1 MSPVLCAIPARPGKG
16 DNAVIGDFDSILSDE
31 EAQRLE
37 SAFQA
42 LGAGAANGERPV
54 SEAEERAWFAHLQ
67 QGDAR
72 GQRALAWRLTG
83 EVDIAQLTAALQ
95 ALVRETPGVNVHYVF
110 DDENGLIKRAADSAP
125 LPVSLRQVADEQ
137 HAMDC
142 LLQAQAAPFE
152 LEGEAPLR
160 FLLLLTPGG
169 DVMLGAVLHDILAEA
184 LPWRHLP
191 AMLSARYNGDAMP
204 LPFAAEPVE
213 SPESP
218 GPQLP
223 WARQAVSLQD
233 YRSPAQRAEALPP
246 VGGRVV
252 TRIARSLL
260 PANDTPQALLAAVAA
275 RFAEFIAAQAGGQ
288 AVQLCVPAAETTAF
302 VGLELGLTAAPL
314 MRLTV
319 QHGEDDVGQRLL
331 AQAVAEQPDPQRAQ
345 LLVAWRDDLAAE
357 WRLEGVHAERLLLP
371 PLHTPF
377 ELALLLGLPEAEAL
391 TLELVTDPR
400 LSPHAAPFLLEQ
412 FSAFLA
418 GQQIAVALPVA
429 EAASPAITAPA
440 ANGDADESVAPLI
453 LQEFREALVAP
464 EMSLDE
470 DFFDRGGHSLVAT
483 RVIGRLLSLHQLE
496 ININDLFSHPTA
508 RGLAGYAKRLNV
520 AQPNAAVVTA
530 DDHDR
535 AQAPLS
541 LAQESLWKVYEA
553 FGHDEIFNLP
563 FSLRFFDEVDE
574 TALRQAFIDV
584 MTRHTVL
591 RSRFVEQ
598 QGEVVQVVVPAA
610 ELSDYQWF
618 RFSQETPAGNAA
630 ALLAD
635 AGQHRFDL
643 AAELPLRVTL
653 LRDAGN
659 GQQLLSLLFHHVV
672 LDEWSLNLMMD
683 ELGVAYRHRVVG
695 QAPQW
700 SGQPP
705 QFHTFARQQRA
716 SGVQQQHLDYWLD
729 ALRGAPV
736 GQPIFRQEPST
747 HPAVPAPA
755 DVNGGWLEFEVDP
768 AVAEGLYQ
776 LARRN
781 NASLFNV
788 VYAGITSALR
798 LLGGPADLLVGTSTS
813 GRNDAEF
820 FDTVGYFTTVVVHR
834 VRFDEGLTVAGLV
847 SQVKNTINGSLPYT
861 DIPIDLVEEG
871 LFGVDAD
878 RKNHMFEVF
887 IQIHSRIK
895 LNGEFRLQDGSA
907 IAYRQVEPEKAESL
921 LGLQFEVMEDD
932 LAGKKS
938 LRVMMTYRQDH
949 YSREQATLIADG
961 VQHVFTQFAQHIAG
975 DIALAALPPGP
986 QA

>member
-1 MSPVLCAIPARPGKG
+1 M
-16 DNAVIGDFDSILSDE
+16 IGDFDSILSDE

-453 LQEFREALVAP
+453 LQAFREALVAP

-520 AQPNAAVVTA
+520 AQPNAAPTTA

-598 QGEVVQVVVPAA
+598 QGEVVQVMVPAA

-653 LRDAGN
+653 LRDADN

-700 SGQPP
+700 HGQPP

-895 LNGEFRLQDGSA
+895 LNGEFRLQDGRA

>member
-1 MSPVLCAIPARPGKG
+1 M
-16 DNAVIGDFDSILSDE
+16 IGDFDSILSDE

-42 LGAGAANGERPV
+42 LGAGTANGERPV

-72 GQRALAWRLTG
+72 GQRALVWRLTG

-213 SPESP
+213 LPESP
-218 GPQLP
+218 EPQLP
-223 WARQAVSLQD
+223 WLRQAVSLQD

-246 VGGRVV
+246 VGSRVV
-252 TRIARSLL
+252 TRIARTLL
-260 PANDTPQALLAAVAA
+260 PANNTPRALLAAVAA

-288 AVQLCVPAAETTAF
+288 AVQLCVPAAETAEC

-653 LRDAGN
+653 LRDADN

-700 SGQPP
+700 HGQPP

-895 LNGEFRLQDGSA
+895 LNGEFRLQDGRA

>member
-1 MSPVLCAIPARPGKG
+1 M
-16 DNAVIGDFDSILSDE
+16 IGDFDSILSDE

-42 LGAGAANGERPV
+42 LGAESANGERPV
-54 SEAEERAWFAHLQ
+54 SETEERAWFAHLQ

-83 EVDIAQLTAALQ
+83 DVDIARLTAALQ
-95 ALVRETPGVNVHYVF
+95 ALVRETPGVDVRYVF
-110 DDENGLIKRAADSAP
+110 DDEKGLVKRTAGSAP

-137 HAMDC
+137 QAIRC
-142 LLQAQAAPFE
+142 LLQAQAAPFA
-152 LEGEAPLR
+152 LEDEAPLR
-160 FLLLLTPGG
+160 CLLLLTPGG
-169 DVMLGAVLHDILAEA
+169 DLILGAVLHDILAET
-184 LPWRHLP
+184 LPWRLLP
-191 AMLSARYNGDAMP
+191 VMLSARYNGEAMP
-204 LPFAAEPVE
+204 LPLDTVFAAEPVE
-213 SPESP
+213 RQESQE
-218 GPQLP
+218 PQLP
-223 WARQAVSLQD
+223 WARQAVALLD
-233 YRSPAQRAEALPP
+233 YRSPTQCAEALPP
-246 VGGRVV
+246 VGARVV
-252 TRIARSLL
+252 TRIARTLL
-260 PANDTPQALLAAVAA
+260 PANDSPQALLAAVAA
-275 RFAEFIAAQAGGQ
+275 RFAEFVAAQAGGQ
-288 AVQLCVPAAETTAF
+288 AVQLCVPVADAAEL
-302 VGLELGLTAAPL
+302 VGLEIGLTSAAL

-319 QHGEDDVGQRLL
+319 RHGDGDAGQRLL
-331 AQAVAEQPDPQRAQ
+331 AQTVAEQPDPQQAQ
-345 LLVAWRDDLAAE
+345 LLVAWCDDLAAD
-357 WRLEGVHAERLLLP
+357 WRLEGAHAERLLLP

-400 LSPHAAPFLLEQ
+400 LSPHVAPFLLEQ

-418 GQQIAVALPVA
+418 GQRIAVALTVT
-429 EAASPAITAPA
+429 EAVSPAMTAPA
-440 ANGDADESVAPLI
+440 VYGDADESVAPLI
-453 LQEFREALVAP
+453 LQAFREALVAP
-464 EMSLDE
+464 EMTLDE

-483 RVIGRLLSLHQLE
+483 RVIGRLLSLHQIE

-508 RGLAGYAKRLNV
+508 RTLAGYAKRLSV
-520 AQPNAAVVTA
+520 ALPNATMAAA

-563 FSLRFFDEVDE
+563 FSLRFFDAVDE

-591 RSRFVEQ
+591 RSRFVER

-610 ELSDYQWF
+610 ELPDYQWF
-618 RFSQETPAGNAA
+618 RFSHETPAGNAA

-653 LRDAGN
+653 LRDADN

-683 ELGVAYRHRVVG
+683 ELGVAYRHRVAG

-736 GQPIFRQEPST
+736 GQPIFQQEPST

-813 GRNDAEF
+813 GRNNAEF

-932 LAGKKS
+932 LAGVKS

-949 YSREQATLIADG
+949 YSKEQADLIAGG
-961 VQHVFTQFAQHIAG
+961 VQHVFTQFAQPIAG

>member
-1 MSPVLCAIPARPGKG
+1 M
-16 DNAVIGDFDSILSDE
+16 IGDFDSILSDE

-169 DVMLGAVLHDILAEA
+169 DVMLGAVLHDILAEV

-213 SPESP
+213 PPEIP
-218 GPQLP
+218 EPQLP
-223 WARQAVSLQD
+223 WRRQAVSLQD

-246 VGGRVV
+246 VGSRVV

-260 PANDTPQALLAAVAA
+260 PANDTPRALLAAVAA

-288 AVQLCVPAAETTAF
+288 AVQLCVPAAETAECI
-302 VGLELGLTAAPL
+302 GLELGLTAAPL

-319 QHGEDDVGQRLL
+319 RHGDGDAGQRLL
-331 AQAVAEQPDPQRAQ
+331 AQTVAEQPDPQRAQ

-377 ELALLLGLPEAEAL
+377 ELALLLSSPEAETL

-418 GQQIAVALPVA
+418 GQRIAVALPAA
-429 EAASPAITAPA
+429 EAVSPAMAAPA
-440 ANGDADESVAPLI
+440 ANGDADESIASLI
-453 LQEFREALVAP
+453 LQAFREALAAP
-464 EMSLDE
+464 EMTLDE

-483 RVIGRLLSLHQLE
+483 RVIGRLLSLHQIE

-520 AQPNAAVVTA
+520 AQPNAAPTTA
-530 DDHDR
+530 DDHER

-563 FSLRFFDEVDE
+563 FSLRFFDAVDE

-653 LRDAGN
+653 LRDADN

-700 SGQPP
+700 HGQPP

-895 LNGEFRLQDGSA
+895 LNGEFRLQDGRA

>member
-1 MSPVLCAIPARPGKG
+1 M
-16 DNAVIGDFDSILSDE
+16 IGDFDSILSDE

-42 LGAGAANGERPV
+42 LGAASANGERSV

-83 EVDIAQLTAALQ
+83 EVDIARLAAALQ
-95 ALVRETPGVNVHYVF
+95 ALVRETPGVDVRYVF
-110 DDENGLIKRAADSAP
+110 DDENGLIKRAAGSAP

-137 HAMDC
+137 HAIGC

-152 LEGEAPLR
+152 LENEAPLR
-160 FLLLLTPGG
+160 GLLLLTPG
-169 DVMLGAVLHDILAEA
+169 DAVILGVVLHDILAET

-191 AMLSARYNGDAMP
+191 AMLSARYNGDVMP

-213 SPESP
+213 LAETTE
-218 GPQLP
+218 PQLP

-233 YRSPAQRAEALPP
+233 YRSPAPRAEALPP
-246 VGGRVV
+246 VGARVV
-252 TRIARSLL
+252 TRIDRSLL
-260 PANDTPQALLAAVAA
+260 PANDTPRALLAAVAA
-275 RFAEFIAAQAGGQ
+275 RFAEFVAAQAGGQ
-288 AVQLCVPAAETTAF
+288 AVQLCVPAAETAEF
-302 VGLELGLTAAPL
+302 VGLELGLTAPPL

-319 QHGEDDVGQRLL
+319 QHGESDVGQRLL
-331 AQAVAEQPDPQRAQ
+331 VQAVAEQPDPQRAQ

-357 WRLEGVHAERLLLP
+357 WQLEGVHAERMLLP

-400 LSPHAAPFLLEQ
+400 LSPHVAPFLLEQ

-418 GQQIAVALPVA
+418 GQRIAVALPAA
-429 EAASPAITAPA
+429 EAASPAMAAPA
-440 ANGDADESVAPLI
+440 TNGEADESVAPLI

-464 EMSLDE
+464 EMTLDE

-483 RVIGRLLSLHQLE
+483 RVIGRLLSLHQIE

-520 AQPNAAVVTA
+520 AQPNAPVAAA

-563 FSLRFFDEVDE
+563 FSLRFFDAVDE
-574 TALRQAFIDV
+574 TALHQAFIDV

-598 QGEVVQVVVPAA
+598 LGEVVQVVVPAA
-610 ELSDYQWF
+610 ELPDYSWF
-618 RFSQETPAGNAA
+618 RFSHETPAGNAA

-653 LRDAGN
+653 LRDADN

-683 ELGVAYRHRVVG
+683 ELGIAYRHRVVG

-932 LAGKKS
+932 LGGAKS

-949 YSREQATLIADG
+949 YSREQANLIADG

>member
-1 MSPVLCAIPARPGKG
+1 M
-16 DNAVIGDFDSILSDE
+16 IGDFDSILSDE

-213 SPESP
+213 LPESP
-218 GPQLP
+218 EPQLP
-223 WARQAVSLQD
+223 WLRQAVSLQD

-246 VGGRVV
+246 VGARVV
-252 TRIARSLL
+252 TRIERSLL
-260 PANDTPQALLAAVAA
+260 PANDTPRALLAAVAA

-288 AVQLCVPAAETTAF
+288 AVQLCLPAAETAECI
-302 VGLELGLTAAPL
+302 GLELGLTAAPL

-319 QHGEDDVGQRLL
+319 RHGDGDVGQRLL
-331 AQAVAEQPDPQRAQ
+331 AQTVSEQPDPQRAQ

-377 ELALLLGLPEAEAL
+377 ELALLLSSPEAETL

-418 GQQIAVALPVA
+418 GQRIAVALPAA
-429 EAASPAITAPA
+429 EAVSPTMAAPA
-440 ANGDADESVAPLI
+440 ANGDADESIASLI
-453 LQEFREALVAP
+453 LQAFREALAAP

-483 RVIGRLLSLHQLE
+483 RVIGRLLSLHQIE

-520 AQPNAAVVTA
+520 AQPNAAPTTA

-653 LRDAGN
+653 LRDADN

-695 QAPQW
+695 QVPQW
-700 SGQPP
+700 HGQPP

-895 LNGEFRLQDGSA
+895 LNGEFRLQDGRA

>member
-1 MSPVLCAIPARPGKG
+1 M
-16 DNAVIGDFDSILSDE
+16 IGDFDSILSDE

-125 LPVSLRQVADEQ
+125 LPVSLRQAADEQ

-152 LEGEAPLR
+152 LESEAPLR

-169 DVMLGAVLHDILAEA
+169 DVMLGVVLHDILAET

-191 AMLSARYNGDAMP
+191 VMLSARYNGDAMP

-213 SPESP
+213 PPETP
-218 GPQLP
+218 EPQLP

-246 VGGRVV
+246 VGARVV

-260 PANDTPQALLAAVAA
+260 PANDAPRALLAAVAA
-275 RFAEFIAAQAGGQ
+275 RFAEFVAAQAGGQ
-288 AVQLCVPAAETTAF
+288 AVQLCVPAAETAEC

-319 QHGEDDVGQRLL
+319 RHGDGDAGQRLL
-331 AQAVAEQPDPQRAQ
+331 AQTVAEQPDPQRAQ

-377 ELALLLGLPEAEAL
+377 ELALLLSSPEAETL

-418 GQQIAVALPVA
+418 GQRIAVALPAA
-429 EAASPAITAPA
+429 EAVSPAMAAPA
-440 ANGDADESVAPLI
+440 ANGDPDESIASLI
-453 LQEFREALVAP
+453 LQAFREALAAP
-464 EMSLDE
+464 EMTLDE

-483 RVIGRLLSLHQLE
+483 RVIGRLLSLHQIE

-520 AQPNAAVVTA
+520 AQPNAALTTA

-653 LRDAGN
+653 LRDADN

-695 QAPQW
+695 QVPQW

-895 LNGEFRLQDGSA
+895 LNGEFRLQDGRA

>member
-1 MSPVLCAIPARPGKG
+1 M
-16 DNAVIGDFDSILSDE
+16 IGDFDSILSDE

-42 LGAGAANGERPV
+42 LGAASADGDRPV

-83 EVDIAQLTAALQ
+83 DVDIARLTAALQ
-95 ALVRETPGVNVHYVF
+95 ALVRETPGVGVRYVF
-110 DDENGLIKRAADSAP
+110 DDENGLVKRPAGSAP

-137 HAMDC
+137 HAMGC
-142 LLQAQAAPFE
+142 LLQAQAVPFE
-152 LEGEAPLR
+152 LESEAPLR
-160 FLLLLTPGG
+160 CLLLLMPGD
-169 DVMLGAVLHDILAEA
+169 DVILGVVLHDILAET
-184 LPWRHLP
+184 LPWRH
-191 AMLSARYNGDAMP
+191 
-204 LPFAAEPVE
+204 
-213 SPESP
+213 
-218 GPQLP
+218 
-223 WARQAVSLQD
+223 
-233 YRSPAQRAEALPP
+233 
-246 VGGRVV
+246 
-252 TRIARSLL
+252 
-260 PANDTPQALLAAVAA
+260 
-275 RFAEFIAAQAGGQ
+275 
-288 AVQLCVPAAETTAF
+288 
-302 VGLELGLTAAPL
+302 
-314 MRLTV
+314 
-319 QHGEDDVGQRLL
+319 
-331 AQAVAEQPDPQRAQ
+331 
-345 LLVAWRDDLAAE
+345 
-357 WRLEGVHAERLLLP
+357 LP

-400 LSPHAAPFLLEQ
+400 LSPHVAPFLLEQ

-418 GQQIAVALPVA
+418 GQRIAVALPAA
-429 EAASPAITAPA
+429 EAASPAMAAPA

-464 EMSLDE
+464 EMTLDE

-483 RVIGRLLSLHQLE
+483 RVIGRLLSLHQIE

-520 AQPNAAVVTA
+520 AQPNAAVATA

-563 FSLRFFDEVDE
+563 FSLRFFDAVDE

-584 MTRHTVL
+584 MIRHTVL

-598 QGEVVQVVVPAA
+598 QDEVVQVVVPAA
-610 ELSDYQWF
+610 ELSDYSWF
-618 RFSQETPAGNAA
+618 RFSHETPAGNAA

-653 LRDAGN
+653 LRDADN

-683 ELGVAYRHRVVG
+683 ELGIAYRHRVVG

-736 GQPIFRQEPST
+736 GQPIFRQEAST

-949 YSREQATLIADG
+949 YSREQANLIADG

>member
-1 MSPVLCAIPARPGKG
+1 M
-16 DNAVIGDFDSILSDE
+16 IGDFDSILSDE

-169 DVMLGAVLHDILAEA
+169 DVMLGVVLHDILAET
-184 LPWRHLP
+184 LPWRHLL

-213 SPESP
+213 LPEIP
-218 GPQLP
+218 EPQLP

-246 VGGRVV
+246 VGARVV

-260 PANDTPQALLAAVAA
+260 PANDTPRALLAAVAA
-275 RFAEFIAAQAGGQ
+275 RFAEFVAAQAGGQ
-288 AVQLCVPAAETTAF
+288 AVQLCVPAAETAEC

-319 QHGEDDVGQRLL
+319 RHGDGDAGQRLL
-331 AQAVAEQPDPQRAQ
+331 AQTVAEQPDPQRAQ

-377 ELALLLGLPEAEAL
+377 ELALLLSSPEAETL

-400 LSPHAAPFLLEQ
+400 LSPHAAPFLLEL
-412 FSAFLA
+412 FSALLA
-418 GQQIAVALPVA
+418 GQRIAVALPAA
-429 EAASPAITAPA
+429 EAVSPAMAAPA

-453 LQEFREALVAP
+453 LQAFREALVAP
-464 EMSLDE
+464 EMTLDE

-483 RVIGRLLSLHQLE
+483 RVIGRLLSLHQIE

-520 AQPNAAVVTA
+520 AQPNVAPTTA
-530 DDHDR
+530 DDHER

-563 FSLRFFDEVDE
+563 FSLRFFDAVDE

-610 ELSDYQWF
+610 ELSDYSWF
-618 RFSQETPAGNAA
+618 RFSHETPAGNAA
-630 ALLAD
+630 TLLAD

-653 LRDAGN
+653 LRDADN

-895 LNGEFRLQDGSA
+895 LNGEFRLQDGRA